1 MRQALYFVNS
11 DQLENKI
18 NNSERVKRLSQA
30 GKSDAEVVDEIYLVA
45 VSRLPTDDE
54 KRKMIVY
61 LTGKDK
67 GARVQCIRDMVWAV
81 VNTKEFMFNH

>member
-18 NNSERVKRLSQA
+18 NNSDRVRRLSQA
-30 GKSDAEVVDEIYLVA
+30 GKSDAEVIDEIYLIS

-54 KRKMIVY
+54 KQKMTAY
-61 LTGKDK
+61 LSSKDK
-67 GARVQCIRDMVWAV
+67 GARQQAVRDVMWAV
-81 VNTKEFMFNH
+81 LNTKEFMFNH